1 MSGKPHQS
9 GHQGGHQ
16 GGRSPGGRSPGG
28 RSPGGRSPGEVLRA
42 ARQADSRLKRGR
54 VLAALEE
61 LKAGGEPITFPAVR
75 QAAGVS
81 KWLVYAPGVREH
93 IEAAIAG
100 QAKKTRRASA
110 AGGTGGGAAGITA
123 SAASL
128 ACDLELAR
136 DQLRQLRA
144 ERDKLKA
151 AVQRGLGTALESVG
165 TAEMTARVSE
175 LLAQVERLAA
185 ERDTALAEKTRLQ
198 AALDESADN
207 LTAARQA
214 LKQMMKDANRGR
226 AGDGKDS
233 ANTNARI

>member
-1 MSGKPHQS
+1 
-9 GHQGGHQ
+9 
-16 GGRSPGGRSPGG
+16 
-28 RSPGGRSPGEVLRA
+28 VLRA

-151 AVQRGLGTALESVG
+151 ADLHPGVDLDLPDVERYPFYGKNGYYRSWEASSLAPERKEAVEREAASSGTRPSAIAYVMQHPKAIKTALLADAATRS
-165 TAEMTARVSE
+165 AARE
-175 LLAQVERLAA
+175 
-185 ERDTALAEKTRLQ
+185 ALAEF
-198 AALDESADN
+198 
-207 LTAARQA
+207 
-214 LKQMMKDANRGR
+214 DAPPGRRRRRGPR
-226 AGDGKDS
+226 PS
-233 ANTNARI
+233 R